1 MCQLS
6 NIRGFIN
13 PSTKGILL
21 YLNYFRVLITLF
33 IRMNRFLMRLY
44 PYAKVVDDSIASGLF
59 TIWTMLVDMLG
70 STFTVNVWYLQLTLK
85 PGRVAWKCLIIS
97 AELTNR
103 LANSALNSIFLQ
115 KYNMVTTFNLIECNL
130 QLRLGKS
137 IVVSQYC
144 NTYVT
149 FGFLD
154 FLGAVTQAFVTF
166 CIVTAFS
173 S

>member
-1 MCQLS
+1 
-6 NIRGFIN
+6 
-13 PSTKGILL
+13 
-21 YLNYFRVLITLF
+21 
-33 IRMNRFLMRLY
+33 MNRFLMRLY

-59 TIWTMLVDMLG
+59 TIWTMLVDMLS
-70 STFTVNVWYLQLTLK
+70 STFTVNIWYLQLTLK

-144 NTYVT
+144 NTST
-149 FGFLD
+149 LMLLLD
-154 FLGAVTQAFVTF
+154 FLIFQEQLHKPLLHFVSLLHFPLSTVKLF
-166 CIVTAFS
+166 LLNNL
-173 S
+173 